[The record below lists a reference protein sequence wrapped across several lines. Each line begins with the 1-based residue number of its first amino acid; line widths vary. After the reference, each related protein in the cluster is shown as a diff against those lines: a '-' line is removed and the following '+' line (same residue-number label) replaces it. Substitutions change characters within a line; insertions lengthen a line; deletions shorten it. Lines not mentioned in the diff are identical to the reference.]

1 MPGNNNK
8 PVRCVETGQVYPSQ
22 RVAIVDMT
30 GRYNGYTADR
40 FKSALRTGQTCF
52 SYHWEPADAADLE
65 PDRTPL
71 LGCQLREIRKQEDI
85 SRGEL
90 AAMFGHTHGWI
101 KRMENGVSAIPPE
114 LQKWMEDPGSPEYP
128 DKVLE
133 SCGLTRGQRAF
144 AVGHSISNK
153 IQEPVPV
160 TIIRS
165 APGEHC
171 IKARADNGTLYY
183 LAPVEVAANAEL
195 ADLNPL
201 PVITG
206 PPSGC
211 GMRCVITGPP
221 SGCGM
226 RCVDTGQT
234 WTDITSCAKDTGVSY
249 KTIQLAAYSGRK
261 CRGLRYEFLE
271 GETV

>member
-1 MPGNNNK
+1 MEGKTMPWNNNK

-71 LGCQLREIRKQEDI
+71 LGCQLREIREQEDI

-101 KRMENGVSAIPPE
+101 EHMENGDANIPPE
-114 LQKWMEDPGSPEYP
+114 IKKWMENPGSPEYP

-144 AVGHSISNK
+144 AIGHSISNK

-165 APGEHC
+165 VPGKHC
-171 IKARADNGTLYY
+171 IKARTDNGTLYY
-183 LAPVEVAANAEL
+183 LAPVEVAANAEEV
-195 ADLNPL
+195 DLNPL

-211 GMRCVITGPP
+211 GIRCI
-221 SGCGM
+221 
-226 RCVDTGQT
+226 DTGET
-234 WTDITSCAKDTGVSY
+234 WPNIQRCADDIGVHF
-249 KTIQLAAYSGRK
+249 KTVQVAAYNGRK
-261 CRGLRYEFLE
+261 CQGLRYEFLK
-271 GETV
+271 GETA

>member
-71 LGCQLREIRKQEDI
+71 LGCQLREIREQEDI

-90 AAMFGHTHGWI
+90 AAVFGHTHNWI
-101 KRMENGVSAIPPE
+101 EHMENGDTNIPPE
-114 LQKWMEDPGSPEYP
+114 IKKWMENPGSPEYP
-128 DKVLE
+128 DRILK
-133 SCGLTRGQRAF
+133 SHGLTRGQQAL
-144 AVGHSISNK
+144 AVGHSISRTIEK
-153 IQEPVPV
+153 PIHV

-165 APGEHC
+165 VPGEHC
-171 IKARADNGTLYY
+171 IKAKDCDGNVYY
-183 LAPVEVAANAEL
+183 LAADEVVKPDL
-195 ADLNPL
+195 VDFSLNPV
-201 PVITG
+201 PVVTG
-206 PPSGC
+206 PPSGR
-211 GMRCVITGPP
+211 GIRCI
-221 SGCGM
+221 
-226 RCVDTGQT
+226 DTGET
-234 WTDITSCAKDTGVSY
+234 WPNIQRCADDIGVHF
-249 KTIQLAAYSGRK
+249 KTVQVAAYNGRK
-261 CRGLRYEFLE
+261 CQGLRYEFLK
-271 GETV
+271 GETA

>member
-1 MPGNNNK
+1 MPRNNNK

-71 LGCQLREIRKQEDI
+71 LGCQLREIREQEDI

-90 AAMFGHTHGWI
+90 AAVFGHTHGWI
-101 KRMENGVSAIPPE
+101 ERMENGVYAIPPE
-114 LQKWMEDPGSPEYP
+114 LQKWMENPGSPEYP

-165 APGEHC
+165 VPGEHC
-171 IKARADNGTLYY
+171 IKAKADNGTLYY

-201 PVITG
+201 L
-206 PPSGC
+206 
-211 GMRCVITGPP
+211 VITGPP

-234 WTDITSCAKDTGVSY
+234 WADITSCAKDTGVSY